1 MYKCYN
7 VFVVYYLDYLVD
19 FGFVIDLLIFDDMWS
34 NVLFYVRVV
43 IDLFDIFFSRICV
56 GVIVFSDYVRIV
68 FLLNV
73 DYIRFGV

>member
-56 GVIVFSDYVRIV
+56 GVIVFSDYVKIV

-73 DYIRFGV
+73 DYIRVGV

>member
-19 FGFVIDLLIFDDMWS
+19 LGFVIDLLIFDDMWS

-56 GVIVFSDYVRIV
+56 GVIVFSDYVKIV

-73 DYIRFGV
+73 DYIRVGV

>member
-73 DYIRFGV
+73 DYIRVGV